1 MTGESS
7 EGASSAAAAEVT
19 KPTRRNRGSTPPDED
34 RGGCPSVR
42 DGGARVREGSG
53 GCVGSGRRVV
63 GPVSSGF
70 RAHHLGGPFS
80 FLSNVGLVVL
90 DLLM

>member
-34 RGGCPSVR
+34 RGGCPSVW

-53 GCVGSGRRVV
+53 GCVGSATTRGDGSWARCQ
-63 GPVSSGF
+63 
-70 RAHHLGGPFS
+70 
-80 FLSNVGLVVL
+80 VVL
-90 DLLM
+90 GLTTSEAHLVF